1 MDTINILY
9 TIQHFSQLF
18 GKPSEMPLEQFN
30 NLLGLAQDELFNE
43 FAFGYTSGNGSDVDD
58 RVVAAL
64 APFRNVHTYSGTSSS
79 TLGVTSRL
87 FQFDTGV
94 VSIDQIWAYNNSLA
108 YPAKLTKIDKITHQE
123 LTERLSN
130 SITYPSA
137 TYPVAVVDKA
147 SGAMQYQ
154 CYIVP
159 DTITSIKAATLDRP
173 TAPQLVL
180 QVTNGVPV
188 INSSTTAPI
197 QFAPQ
202 FHIDIV
208 RIMLK
213 FIGIIVGNPQ
223 IQQYVEQEKTLEK

>member
-43 FAFGYTSGNGSDVDD
+43 FAFGYMSGNGAEVDD
-58 RVVAAL
+58 RVASAL
-64 APFRNVHTYSGTSSS
+64 TPFREIQAYTTGTSSS

-87 FQFDTGV
+87 FQLNSNIAIVGDLWAFDN
-94 VSIDQIWAYNNSLA
+94 AEA
-108 YPAKLTKIDKITHQE
+108 YPDKLTRIDRITYQE

-130 SITYPSA
+130 SITYPSLK
-137 TYPVAVVDKA
+137 YPVAVMNRP
-147 SGAMQYQ
+147 STQYQ
-154 CYIVP
+154 CYIIP
-159 DTITSIKAATLDRP
+159 DTITSIRASVLNKP
-173 TAPQLVL
+173 TTPSLVL
-180 QVTNGVPV
+180 QITDGVQV
-188 INSSTTAPI
+188 VNASASTSI
-197 QFAPQ
+197 QFYST
-202 FHIDIV
+202 FHIDII

-213 FIGIIVGNPQ
+213 FIGIIVGNQQ